1 MKKNFTLVELLVVI
15 AIIAILAGMLMPA
28 LSAARNKAKTI
39 SCIGNLKQFGFAHF
53 SYCSEWNFTPP
64 VKITGVETRWV
75 DLLEPHLAKK
85 SDNSNNNIYVCPSDT
100 RPEDKKIVYTDKDY
114 NKLSYGINNCYSKG
128 HESGEDVDKPYKLWS
143 GVGVRLIRK
152 PSEFICITDGGSY
165 YVGTTIAAPV
175 FGINN
180 NELAITDGFCKN
192 LSFRHTGK
200 EHKFNAAFGDGHVAT
215 LKFEETPY
223 RYWDLTNQW
232 DGTF

>member
-39 SCIGNLKQFGFAHF
+39 SCVGNLKQFGFAHF

-64 VKITGVETRWV
+64 VKISGTETRWV

-100 RPEDKKIVYTDKDY
+100 RPEDKKIVYSGKDS
-114 NKLSYGINNCYSKG
+114 NKLSYGLNQCYSKG
-128 HESGEDVDKPYKLWS
+128 HESDKVYKLWY
-143 GVGVRLIRK
+143 GVGIRLMRQ
-152 PSEFICITDGGSY
+152 PSEFIVITDAGSY

-175 FGINN
+175 FGVSND
-180 NELAITDGFCKN
+180 ELAITGGFCKN

-223 RYWDLTNQW
+223 RYWDLANQW
-232 DGTF
+232 DGTL